1 MSTTM
6 IWVLAVQAVLIM
18 IPLAGIPMWLIVHG
32 PEREHPAVPVNL
44 RAPAGAA
51 PPTVGAAAG
60 TSPADGGSAGD
71 A

>member
-1 MSTTM
+1 MNTG
-6 IWVLAVQAVLIM
+6 IWADILIAVLVM
-18 IPLAGIPMWLIVHG
+18 LPLVGIPMWLIVHG

-51 PPTVGAAAG
+51 PPTAGAAAG

>member
-1 MSTTM
+1 MNTV
-6 IWVLAVQAVLIM
+6 IWADILIAVLVM
-18 IPLAGIPMWLIVHG
+18 LPLVGIPMWLIVNG
-32 PEREHPAVPVNL
+32 PEREHPAVTVNL

>member
-1 MSTTM
+1 MNTV
-6 IWVLAVQAVLIM
+6 IWADILIAVLVM
-18 IPLAGIPMWLIVHG
+18 LPLVGIPMWLIVHG